1 MQKCISITDSRVID
15 KLKTVSNQSAY
26 IQELIIKDIVN
37 PNYNPNEF
45 IDIIKELL
53 IENSRPIVDVELSED
68 AFASVIDIE

>member
-1 MQKCISITDSRVID
+1 MKKCISITDDRALD
-15 KLKTVSNQSAY
+15 KLETVHNQSAY

-53 IENSRPIVDVELSED
+53 AEASKKVEDIGLSED
-68 AFASVIDIE
+68 AFASIMDIE